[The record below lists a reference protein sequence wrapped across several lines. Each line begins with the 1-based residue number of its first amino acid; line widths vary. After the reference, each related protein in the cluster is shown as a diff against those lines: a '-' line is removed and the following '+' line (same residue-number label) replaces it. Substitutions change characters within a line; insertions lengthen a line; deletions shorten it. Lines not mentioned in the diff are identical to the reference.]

1 MGQVFYLERAGAKM
15 INRANFVSKPKGL
28 VSLLMPAFAVGLITL
43 TGCVDRPPK
52 RDEIPH
58 IKEQLGKLEKFYRGE
73 YDRSLD
79 SLLTGRFYAE
89 MGKQG
94 QWGALNVD
102 GVAWPF
108 HGFANRSFFY
118 TKKIAEVDLKM
129 RYRSP
134 DSTTDS
140 LLPVKIRLN
149 HEKGQWLVEKITP
162 QEPIGF

>member
-1 MGQVFYLERAGAKM
+1 MNVLKSQRQVRDGAKL
-15 INRANFVSKPKGL
+15 VSERTGV
-28 VSLLMPAFAVGLITL
+28 VSLLLALSIVAVVAFS
-43 TGCVDRPPK
+43 GCVDRPPK

-58 IKEQLGKLEKFYRGE
+58 IKTQLVKLEKFYRGE
-73 YDRSLD
+73 YEHSLD

-94 QWGALNVD
+94 QWGALNVE

-118 TKKIAEVDLKM
+118 TKKMAEVDLKM

-149 HEKGQWLVEKITP
+149 YEDGQWLVEKITP
-162 QEPIGF
+162 QEPLGF